1 MIFEA
6 MTAMGGI
13 AFAVLGIALAVI
25 LPGIGSAKGTLVVG
39 QACAG
44 VVAQDPD
51 KFGKLLILEALPGTQ
66 GIYGLLIGF
75 LMMMNLGL
83 LDGSVNIY
91 AIPLEYGFAMLFAG
105 LPLAVV
111 GYVSAIAQGR
121 VAAAGVGI
129 VAKKPDESGKAII
142 LSVMV
147 ETFAILGLLVSILMV
162 TGLGAPIIA

>member
-1 MIFEA
+1 MFFET
-6 MTAMGGI
+6 MSAMGGI

-25 LPGIGSAKGTLVVG
+25 LPCMGSAKGTLFVG
-39 QACAG
+39 QASAG
-44 VVAQDPD
+44 VVAEDPG

-66 GIYGLLIGF
+66 GVYGLLIGF

-83 LDGSVNIY
+83 LGGEVDIN
-91 AIPLEYGFAMLFAG
+91 AIPMNYGFAMLFAG

-111 GYVSAIAQGR
+111 GYVSAIAQGK

-129 VAKKPDESGKAII
+129 VAKKPDEAGKAII

-147 ETFAILGLLVSILMV
+147 ETFAILGLLVSILLV
-162 TGLGAPIIA
+162 TGLGTPV